1 MIARPLVAA
10 LALLGLAGVGT
21 GLHLRSPPT
30 PTPAPQA
37 AKAVVGR
44 YTLQDAGKTVLDRVT
59 GLRWQQGYSA
69 TKMIWSDA
77 KVWCGDNPPAL
88 PASGWRLPTA
98 RELATLID
106 SQAQKPAIDAVFG
119 VPNGAFF
126 WSATKWIGGGA
137 GWYVEFDDGQSHFLM
152 CSENAGSGRVRCVR

>member
-44 YTLQDAGKTVLDRVT
+44 YTLQDAGKTVLDRVRACESSP
-59 GLRWQQGYSA
+59 GR
-69 TKMIWSDA
+69 
-77 KVWCGDNPPAL
+77 
-88 PASGWRLPTA
+88 TA
-98 RELATLID
+98 E
-106 SQAQKPAIDAVFG
+106 
-119 VPNGAFF
+119 
-126 WSATKWIGGGA
+126 
-137 GWYVEFDDGQSHFLM
+137 
-152 CSENAGSGRVRCVR
+152 